1 VVTTVGPG
9 IDPVVVHGLA
19 QRRASQPATDARMVM
34 ASASED
40 VTPGLTVTQ
49 TGRIAEVVID
59 RPPANALARQT
70 YRELT
75 TVFEGF
81 RHRDDIS
88 VVILTGAGDRVFCG
102 GRDIKDLQVERSQRP
117 TVDVGDPLRLA
128 REAFWAVRRCA
139 VPVICAVN
147 GAAVGAGLAL
157 VAVSDIALAAD
168 TATFALTE
176 IDVGVLGA
184 ASFAQWMVGPA
195 KARRMLYT
203 AERVPAVE
211 MYRRGGVESICGP
224 ADLMTEARNL
234 AEAIA
239 AKDPT
244 AIRMAKA
251 SVVRS
256 DTLPLEAAYQT
267 EQDYTQHLGAHGAS
281 AKMIADFGR

>member
-1 VVTTVGPG
+1 
-9 IDPVVVHGLA
+9 
-19 QRRASQPATDARMVM
+19 M
-34 ASASED
+34 ASATQDLNTS
-40 VTPGLTVTQ
+40 GLRVSQ
-49 TGRIAEVVID
+49 TGRVAEVVID
-59 RPPANALARQT
+59 RPPANALARAT

-75 TVFEGF
+75 AVFEGF

-102 GRDIKDLQVERSQRP
+102 GRDIKDLQVERSEPP

-157 VAVSDIALAAD
+157 VAVSDIALASE

-184 ASFAQWMVGPA
+184 ASFAQWMVGPS

-203 AERVPAVE
+203 AERVPALE
-211 MYRRGGVESICGP
+211 IHRRGGIESVCP
-224 ADLMTEARNL
+224 PEDLMTEARSL
-234 AEAIA
+234 AETIA
-239 AKDPT
+239 SKDPT

-251 SVVRS
+251 SVLRS

-267 EQDYTQHLGAHGAS
+267 EQDYTQHLSAYAAS
-281 AKMIADFGR
+281 AQLIADFGR